1 MNKKFYLYTKAATI
15 PYWII
20 SAVFS
25 GYMFVVLFLTDEITY
40 GNFIFAA
47 AFAVM
52 IAILITWNI
61 ILPKLRIEIDY
72 EKKELFYWN
81 DYYRRRIKF
90 EDIRALEIVEHG
102 EKATTFGCKVTTDKK
117 IRRFGYT
124 RYYRKKA
131 TPEILAK
138 VEEVKEALRSIPIS
152 NQ

>member
-1 MNKKFYLYTKAATI
+1 MNQKFYLYTKAATI
-15 PYWII
+15 PYWIMSVI
-20 SAVFS
+20 FS
-25 GYMFVVLFLTDEITY
+25 GIIALGFGVDEMNSGVIITMS
-40 GNFIFAA
+40 F
-47 AFAVM
+47 FAVT
-52 IAILITWNI
+52 IAILITLSI
-61 ILPKLRIEIDY
+61 ILPKLRIEIDS

-124 RYYRKKA
+124 RYYRKKP

>member
-1 MNKKFYLYTKAATI
+1 LYTKAATI
-15 PYWII
+15 PYWIMSVI
-20 SAVFS
+20 FS
-25 GYMFVVLFLTDEITY
+25 GYIFVVLFLTDEITY

-47 AFAVM
+47 FFALT

-90 EDIRALEIVEHG
+90 EDIRALEIVEHR
-102 EKATTFGCKVTTDKK
+102 EKVTFGCKITTDTK

-124 RYYRKKA
+124 RYYRKKP

-152 NQ
+152 KQ

>member
-1 MNKKFYLYTKAATI
+1 MNQKFYLYTKAATI
-15 PYWII
+15 PYWIMSVI
-20 SAVFS
+20 FS
-25 GYMFVVLFLTDEITY
+25 GIIALGFVVDEINSGVIITMS
-40 GNFIFAA
+40 F
-47 AFAVM
+47 FAVT
-52 IAILITWNI
+52 IAILITWSI

-81 DYYRRRIKF
+81 DYFRRTIKF

-124 RYYRKKA
+124 RYYRKKP
-131 TPEILAK
+131 TPEILAM

-152 NQ
+152 K

>member
-15 PYWII
+15 PYWIMSVI
-20 SAVFS
+20 FS
-25 GYMFVVLFLTDEITY
+25 GIIALGFVVDEMNSGVIITMS
-40 GNFIFAA
+40 F
-47 AFAVM
+47 FAVT
-52 IAILITWNI
+52 IAILITWSI

-90 EDIRALEIVEHG
+90 EDIRALEIVEHR
-102 EKATTFGCKVTTDKK
+102 EKVTFGCKITTNTK

-124 RYYRKKA
+124 RYYRKKP

-138 VEEVKEALRSIPIS
+138 VEEVKDALRSIPIS

>member
-1 MNKKFYLYTKAATI
+1 MSKKFFLYSKKATI
-15 PYWII
+15 PYWIMSVI
-20 SAVFS
+20 FS
-25 GYMFVVLFLTDEITY
+25 GYIPVVLIFPDRITY
-40 GNFIFAA
+40 GNYLVA
-47 AFAVM
+47 AFFVVT
-52 IAILITWNI
+52 ISILITWSI

-90 EDIRALEIVEHG
+90 EDIKALEIVEHR
-102 EKATTFGCKVTTDKK
+102 EKVTFGCKITTNTK

-124 RYYRKKA
+124 RYYRKKP

>member
-25 GYMFVVLFLTDEITY
+25 GYIPVVLFLPDEITY
-40 GNFIFAA
+40 GNYIVAA

-102 EKATTFGCKVTTDKK
+102 EKVTFGCKVTTDIK

-124 RYYRKKA
+124 RYYRKKP

-152 NQ
+152 KQ